1 MKYKLLGDT
10 GVFVSRLCLGTMT
23 FGGRALPPYDKVGG
37 LDQKE
42 AQGIVDRALD
52 AGVNFID
59 TANVYAAGESETLL
73 GEAIKARRNEV
84 VLATKFHSSM
94 GTGPNRSGQSRFH
107 MMTALEDSLKR
118 LQTDR
123 IDLYQIHNF
132 DPLTPFEEVLRALDD
147 AVRQGKV
154 RYIGCSNLAAWQ
166 VMRALGVSALRNL
179 ERFVS
184 VQAYYSLA
192 GRDLEHDIIPMVE
205 DQRIGLMAW
214 SPLAGG
220 FLSGK
225 YDRHTEHG
233 ASRRDKVEFPPIDRN
248 RTFDIID
255 VLRDIAAR
263 HGVSAAQIAL
273 GWLLAKPAVTSV
285 IVGARRVDQLE
296 DNLGALDVVLSQQ
309 DVEELDRVSDTG
321 PHYPNWLQA
330 GTLKARPPQSS

>member
-1 MKYKLLGDT
+1 MKYRLLGDT
-10 GVFVSRLCLGTMT
+10 GVFVSRICLGTMT
-23 FGGRALPPYDKVGG
+23 FGGRNLPPYDKVGG
-37 LDQKE
+37 LDQ
-42 AQGIVDRALD
+42 ATTASIVDTALE
-52 AGVNFID
+52 AGVNFVD
-59 TANVYAAGESETLL
+59 TADVYAAGESEVFL
-73 GEAIKARRNEV
+73 GNAIRTRRNDV
-84 VLATKFHSSM
+84 VLATKFHSPV
-94 GTGPNRSGQSRFH
+94 GPGPNRRGQSRLH

-132 DPLTPFEEVLRALDD
+132 DPFTPFEEVLRALDD

-166 VMRALGVSALRNL
+166 IVKALGISERRNL

-192 GRDLEHDIIPMVE
+192 GRDLEHDLGPMID
-205 DQRIGLMAW
+205 DQKLGLMVW

-225 YDRHTEHG
+225 YDRNSGEG
-233 ASRRDKVEFPPIDRN
+233 ASRRDKVDFPPIDRE

-255 VLRDIAAR
+255 VLKAVAGR

-273 GWLLAKPAVTSV
+273 AWVLAKPAVTAV
-285 IVGARRVDQLE
+285 IVGARRVNQLE
-296 DNLGALDVVLSQQ
+296 DNLAAVDVVLSPQ
-309 DVEELDRVSDTG
+309 DIEDLNAVSDTG
-321 PHYPNWLQA
+321 SHYPNWIQA
-330 GTLKARPPQSS
+330 GTVAARTPSQS